1 MASNKERVR
10 DFLTG
15 RLIPYS
21 DDEYIRQDMEHL
33 LVEDK
38 GFPAETIRVGHPFEV
53 EIDGENH
60 QDQLDLLIFEKDRP
74 YMAIKCSRGSLVT
87 REREALAAS
96 RLACEIQVP
105 ITVVTNGEDAEV
117 LDTLS
122 GRVLGQGIAAIPD
135 AARAEIEI
143 NDMSFL
149 PLPEKNLEKEKR
161 ILMAY
166 AAFQCPTDC

>member
-1 MASNKERVR
+1 MGNRGERVR

-21 DDEYIRQDMEHL
+21 DDEYIRQDMERL
-33 LVEDK
+33 LVRDK

-60 QDQLDLLIFEKDRP
+60 RDQLDLLIFEKDRP
-74 YMAIKCSRGSLVT
+74 YMAIKCRRGSLVT
-87 REREALAAS
+87 REREALSAS
-96 RLACEIQVP
+96 RLACETQVP

-117 LDTLS
+117 LDTIS
-122 GRVLGQGIAAIPD
+122 GRVLGRGIAAIPD

-143 NDMSFL
+143 NDMSFF

-161 ILMAY
+161 ILMVY
-166 AAFQCPTDC
+166 AAFQCSTDC